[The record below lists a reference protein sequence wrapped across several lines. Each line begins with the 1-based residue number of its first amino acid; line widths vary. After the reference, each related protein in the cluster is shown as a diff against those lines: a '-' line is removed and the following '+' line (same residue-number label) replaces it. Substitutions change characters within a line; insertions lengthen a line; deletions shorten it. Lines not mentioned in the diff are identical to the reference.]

1 MVDLKIE
8 VAFDPQ
14 PNEIEFV
21 GQQLTHFNR
30 SHAGESN
37 YRRLAIFLRDTEQQV
52 VGGLV
57 GETSRQWLHVDML
70 WVHETFRRRGYGSI
84 LLSTAEQEAIKQ
96 DCRYAYLDTF
106 SFQAPDFYQKCG
118 YVVFGE
124 LPDFPEGRS
133 RFFLKKELQ
142 RVL

>member
-1 MVDLKIE
+1 MDLKIE
-8 VAFDPQ
+8 VTFDPQ
-14 PNEIEFV
+14 PNEVEFLT
-21 GQQLTHFNR
+21 QQLTHFN
-30 SHAGESN
+30 SSQVGPSN
-37 YRRLAIFLRDTEQQV
+37 YQRLILFLRDTAQQV

-70 WVHETFRRRGYGSI
+70 WVHETFRGQGYGS
-84 LLSTAEQEAIKQ
+84 LLLTTAEQEAIKR

-124 LPDFPEGRS
+124 LPDFPAGGS
-133 RFFLKKELQ
+133 RVFL
-142 RVL
+142 